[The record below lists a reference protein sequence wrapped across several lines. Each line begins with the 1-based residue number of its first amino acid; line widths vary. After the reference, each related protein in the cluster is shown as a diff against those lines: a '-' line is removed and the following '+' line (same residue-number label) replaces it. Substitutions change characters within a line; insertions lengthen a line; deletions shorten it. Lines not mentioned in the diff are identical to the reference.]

1 MHIPN
6 WVKFCPFDLKS
17 FNGNENLISIKGHHS
32 ATNLRKIAVNNASLD
47 IVDMNAYTNGEILST
62 CSQDFDRKLRNE
74 RKITE
79 KNKVYTYKITCNQL
93 ITMLVLHNLYILQ

>member
-1 MHIPN
+1 MHKPN
-6 WVKFCPFDLKS
+6 MVKFCPFDLKS

-62 CSQDFDRKLRNE
+62 SSQDLTGNLGMR
-74 RKITE
+74 E
-79 KNKVYTYKITCNQL
+79 KSQKK
-93 ITMLVLHNLYILQ
+93 